1 MSTVRPD
8 LGPNGMKRKAGE
20 DLYRPKK
27 AQETGKLSLTTST
40 AKLAPTIAPGP
51 AKAPKKGSYQDLLN
65 RAKALTTT
73 QKAPVGAIVNKP
85 KTPVD
90 KPLKEW
96 QKKFQEERAAKAGG
110 GRTSKSPGTTPTG
123 EKPAVKGVE
132 KSGIL
137 PKKTGADTMGSL
149 KRGAPGAVDRKVS
162 VSGTSSSKAKASI
175 VEPKPRPSVSI
186 KERDRDRSPPKKSSR
201 DDYPSKS
208 KSSVYDRPKPRQ
220 QYVSISQLPS
230 TYLVNICI
238 SLLKF
243 HSRGRYIYKEDST
256 DYSDSDM
263 EATGMDIL
271 EEEELSAKRARLEDL
286 EQERLEKKLAA
297 EKKARKRTSTG

>member
-1 MSTVRPD
+1 MSTARPD
-8 LGPNGMKRKAGE
+8 LGPSGMKRKAGE
-20 DLYRPKK
+20 DLFRPKK
-27 AQETGKLSLTTST
+27 VQETGKLSLTTST
-40 AKLAPTIAPGP
+40 AKLAPTVAPGP

-65 RAKALTTT
+65 RAKALTTS

-96 QKKFQEERAAKAGG
+96 QKKFQEERAAKAGS
-110 GRTSKSPGTTPTG
+110 GRTSKSPGTAPTG

-186 KERDRDRSPPKKSSR
+186 KERDRDRSPPKKSPR

-220 QYVSISQLPS
+220 Q
-230 TYLVNICI
+230 
-238 SLLKF
+238 
-243 HSRGRYIYKEDST
+243 GRYIYKEDST

-263 EATGMDIL
+263 EATGMDII
-271 EEEELSAKRARLEDL
+271 EEEEISAKRARLEDL